1 MFLSLQHRSAD
12 VIVSLSFVT
21 MLLVERAVKTV
32 QPRDK
37 DVNRWQYSYII
48 RIQTAHISPGLIT
61 ANICCLPTKYRKRC
75 SSACHKVDGG
85 MEVQLYSFTASA
97 LDGGEQ
103 SASPPVRFTHDD
115 THSDIR
121 WTEGWVELK
130 ASREAL
136 EERKIPGPYRE
147 QNHDFLQVQPRRVL
161 NYIHKTTCKLVKNRV
176 IYQCNFR
183 LWCRNI
189 CCYTF
194 VHHARTHVKLH
205 KHASTRAHTHTHTHT
220 QNFVR

>member
-1 MFLSLQHRSAD
+1 
-12 VIVSLSFVT
+12 
-21 MLLVERAVKTV
+21 
-32 QPRDK
+32 
-37 DVNRWQYSYII
+37 
-48 RIQTAHISPGLIT
+48 
-61 ANICCLPTKYRKRC
+61 
-75 SSACHKVDGG
+75 

-121 WTEGWVELK
+121 WTEGWVELR

-161 NYIHKTTCKLVKNRV
+161 NYVHKTTCKLVKNRV

-189 CCYTF
+189 CCYTY
-194 VHHARTHVKLH
+194 VHHARADVKLH
-205 KHASTRAHTHTHTHT
+205 KHASTHAHTYKIL
-220 QNFVR
+220 FVRTVSCDVLTLPLALRRNIISLQVSANSRNLRGLEKWTMHDIAHSFVLQNVVAVQTS